1 MINETFTG
9 PFTVVPLVTVI
20 SCSLVIFFGWIRL
33 SAITGIG
40 LALSVMCLYF
50 GLHRPIWL
58 LCGVIFLIGLLI
70 NGVLNFLD
78 VSLDWWR
85 RKHPKDVDLEGPSQA
100 SDKPA
105 RDHATL
111 IIAILVSC
119 IGLIIPFGQQAHA
132 FDPHDTWL
140 DASSDAQYDEHINRS
155 VRVDVALYVIDIA
168 DRAGKMAIRESLQ
181 DAQIPGELLQSPS
194 SALEWLRAYG
204 EPVSAFEDT
213 AELLNERYG
222 HISHI
227 RTVQYPQITYVTGS
241 DGSPTD
247 SIRELK
253 FKPIRTGLSIDLEP
267 SISDTGFSLLLDFSF
282 SWLDGKVP
290 NSVQDLDGP
299 EPSLYE
305 IKHRSTLEFADG
317 ESLVLF
323 LDSVHPGRSVVLL
336 LTGHLKRP
344 AGDPAGPDGRLAQT
358 VADLLKL
365 KQAIQ
370 E

>member
-1 MINETFTG
+1 MINESFIHASTI
-9 PFTVVPLVTVI
+9 VPLLAVI
-20 SCSLVIFFGWIRL
+20 ACYTCVSFGCIRHSAMAVICL
-33 SAITGIG
+33 S
-40 LALSVMCLYF
+40 LSVLCLYF
-50 GLHRPIWL
+50 GVHRPIWL
-58 LCGVIFLIGLLI
+58 LSGFIFLL
-70 NGVLNFLD
+70 GVFVCGMIYVMD
-78 VSLDWWR
+78 ISYDWWR
-85 RKHPKDVDLEGPSQA
+85 RKHPTKLDAKLGIFL
-100 SDKPA
+100 
-105 RDHATL
+105 L
-111 IIAILVSC
+111 IPCLALVN
-119 IGLIIPFGQQAHA
+119 PFSHQVHA
-132 FDPHDTWL
+132 FDFKDQT
-140 DASSDAQYDEHINRS
+140 
-155 VRVDVALYVIDIA
+155 VRVNLALYVIDIA
-168 DRAGKMAIRESLQ
+168 DRAGKIAIRESLQ

-213 AELLNERYG
+213 AELLNDRYG

-267 SISDTGFSLLLDFSF
+267 SISDSGFSLLLDFSF

-290 NSVQDLDGP
+290 NSVQDLAGP
-299 EPSLYE
+299 EPSLCE
-305 IKHRSTLEFADG
+305 IKHRSTLKFADG
-317 ESLVLF
+317 ESRVLF

-344 AGDPAGPDGRLAQT
+344 SGDPAGLDGRLAQMAAEFFKHT
-358 VADLLKL
+358 
-365 KQAIQ
+365 QAMQ